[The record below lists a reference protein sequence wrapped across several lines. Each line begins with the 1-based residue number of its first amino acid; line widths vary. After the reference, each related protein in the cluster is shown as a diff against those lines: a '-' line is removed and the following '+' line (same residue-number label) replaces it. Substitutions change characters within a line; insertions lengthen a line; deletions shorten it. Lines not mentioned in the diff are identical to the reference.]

1 MFFGMGDAPLPQVP
15 VGAPYNN
22 TGQYANAFQLP
33 PMDPQ
38 NNTFGL
44 QMPNAFDQLENPQY
58 TGLADEESY
67 SNTGNMQGPPTP
79 NPSAPA
85 LHPMPGTLMQ
95 ANALPVGNNMQGN
108 MQNNAMQNNAM
119 QGNAMQ
125 GNAMQGNAM
134 QGTAMQGNTMQGSTM
149 QGNAMQGSTIP
160 MQGNT
165 LQANTMTANAM
176 QMQAAMPSTSMPS
189 SSMQGG
195 SMQANPMQASPI
207 QGMQIPNAK
216 AYGQAYATSQGLDQ
230 QVSPAHCMR
239 KSSLLPKRMRVGLW
253 FFFYHFGRKVHHLFE
268 TLRHSIECG
277 FSFQE
282 TPLFIFTFCSKSLSD
297 QTYQFRNIPS

>member
-1 MFFGMGDAPLPQVP
+1 
-15 VGAPYNN
+15 
-22 TGQYANAFQLP
+22 
-33 PMDPQ
+33 
-38 NNTFGL
+38 
-44 QMPNAFDQLENPQY
+44 
-58 TGLADEESY
+58 
-67 SNTGNMQGPPTP
+67 
-79 NPSAPA
+79 
-85 LHPMPGTLMQ
+85 
-95 ANALPVGNNMQGN
+95 
-108 MQNNAMQNNAM
+108 
-119 QGNAMQ
+119 MQ

-230 QVSPAHCMR
+230 QQMMDYSEQPPLPGYPTGPLDQFKDYSPNWDLRDYGNSMIDQ
-239 KSSLLPKRMRVGLW
+239 SLGGGQGTYGHNQVNMVDRSPTLSRAMSMLTTSVAQAGNAPVADQMVNSNTNSGYSLEHSLGL
-253 FFFYHFGRKVHHLFE
+253 
-268 TLRHSIECG
+268 
-277 FSFQE
+277 
-282 TPLFIFTFCSKSLSD
+282 D
-297 QTYQFRNIPS
+297 QLTAALLKDALH